1 MTSKVHFTFEFPSQK
16 SASIVVA
23 ALSPEI
29 QHRIPKSTVSFSVT
43 EKTLTLIIETDDI
56 SSLRAASNSYLR
68 WIQTALAVEELV

>member
-1 MTSKVHFTFEFPSQK
+1 MTNKAAFIFEFPSHK

-29 QHRIPKSTVSFSVT
+29 SHKIPKSTVSFSVT
-43 EKTLTLIIETDDI
+43 DKKLTLTIETDEV

>member
-1 MTSKVHFTFEFPSQK
+1 MTNRARFVFEFSSHK

-29 QHRIPKSTVSFSVT
+29 AHRIPKSNVSFSVT
-43 EKTLTLIIETDDI
+43 DKTLSLTIETDDV